1 VSWRFFLELLAS
13 RVRVEDFVAV
23 RELERLYEGGAV
35 ECRKALRGLRL
46 LVEYRAPS
54 ELVNE
59 LDRALAEAM
68 RSGRCAD

>member
-1 VSWRFFLELLAS
+1 MSWRLFLELLAS
-13 RVRVEDFVAV
+13 RMRVEDFAAV
-23 RELERLYEGGAV
+23 WELKKLYEGGAV

-59 LDRALAEAM
+59 LDKALAEAM
-68 RSGRCAD
+68 KNGRCTD